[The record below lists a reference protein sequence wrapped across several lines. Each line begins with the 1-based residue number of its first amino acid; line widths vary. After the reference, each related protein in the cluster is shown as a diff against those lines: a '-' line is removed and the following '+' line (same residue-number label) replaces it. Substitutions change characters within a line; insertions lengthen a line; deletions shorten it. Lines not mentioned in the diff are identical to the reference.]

1 MFTKLDES
9 KTVLRDNNGVLI
21 RGQTLWY
28 GHAAIVLTME
38 ALAVR
43 DGVKLASDL
52 GLSRIKIETDASEV
66 VKL

>member
-1 MFTKLDES
+1 
-9 KTVLRDNNGVLI
+9 LI
-21 RGQTLWY
+21 RAQALWY